1 MRGYMLK
8 AVNEKK
14 TPLTDT
20 LIDLLHVETDLG
32 VKNQLAD
39 AIKVLLDP
47 QIPMQDPLGR
57 AGPDY
62 FKVRNNNLLSD
73 AFVQQHFDESSKRL
87 FQPLKQLANR
97 TARKWRSLVLIKT
110 LLTLS
115 LVNDLTFQEVTL
127 YSHLVDILTFFV
139 RQHLFRTRNSIQSE
153 SLAPRVAQL
162 LRAPQKHLK
171 LGECTALFFFF
182 FDAESIA
189 NTDKSPSN
197 SSAP

>member
-1 MRGYMLK
+1 
-8 AVNEKK
+8 
-14 TPLTDT
+14 
-20 LIDLLHVETDLG
+20 VESDLG

-39 AIKVLLDP
+39 AIKILLDP
-47 QIPMQDPLGR
+47 QIPLQDPLGR

-62 FKVRNNNLLSD
+62 FKVRTNNLLSD

-97 TARKWRSLVLIKT
+97 AARKWPVRIFKDLFEDSFANT
-110 LLTLS
+110 AP
-115 LVNDLTFQEVTL
+115 VNDLTFQEVTL

-162 LRAPQKHLK
+162 LVVPQKHLK
-171 LGECTALFFFF
+171 LGECVCALFWRV
-182 FDAESIA
+182 IA
-189 NTDKSPSN
+189 YHNRSRPQILPHLDQSPRYLLP
-197 SSAP
+197 SAHDT